1 MNLDIVI
8 LAAGKGTRM
17 GSSLPKVLASLAGRP
32 MLEHV
37 LDSVS
42 QLKKTKLHVVVG
54 HEAQQVRKTFSGN
67 KKINWIKQ
75 TKQLGTGHAVK
86 QATKHIRSNSNV
98 VILYGDVPLI
108 SESTISKL
116 AKLASK
122 GPALLTFNKE
132 NPTGYG
138 RIVRGSRNKIE
149 AIIEE
154 KDASPSEK
162 EISEVN
168 SGIMAFKAKDL
179 IRLLGKIKNNNKA
192 KEFYLTDTVHEAHLE
207 KLNIQSLSLSDT
219 NEVLGCN
226 TLEEL
231 QVLEKAYHIS
241 SAKKFLNKGVSF
253 ADIEKVKFRGNISIE
268 KGAFIDENVIFEGTV
283 SIGTNA
289 KIGPGCII
297 SNSEIGKNAELL
309 AYSFVEESMLESNAK
324 AGPFA
329 HVGVQT
335 RMEEGAEIGNFV
347 ETKRSNIGANSKAK
361 HLAYIGDGRIG
372 KGVNIGAGTI
382 FCNYDGV
389 KKHITKIEDDA
400 FIGSNSALVAPLTIG
415 AKSYIGSG
423 SVVTKNVGKG
433 QLAIGRGRQKNMPN
447 RKK

>member
-241 SAKKFLNKGVSF
+241 TAKKFLNRGVSF
-253 ADIEKVKFRGNISIE
+253 ADLEKVKFRGNISIE

-297 SNSEIGKNAELL
+297 SNSEISKNAELL

-324 AGPFA
+324 VGPFA

-415 AKSYIGSG
+415 ANSYVGSG

>member
-54 HEAQQVRKTFSGN
+54 HEAQQVKKTFSGN

-86 QATKHIRSNSNV
+86 QAAKHIRSNSNV

-122 GPALLTFNKE
+122 GPSLLTFNKE

-154 KDASPSEK
+154 KDASTSQK
-162 EISEVN
+162 EITEVN

-179 IRLLGKIKNNNKA
+179 IRLLGKIRNNNKA
-192 KEFYLTDTVHEAHLE
+192 KEFYLTDAVYEAHLE
-207 KLNIQSLSLSDT
+207 KLNIQSLRLSDAD
-219 NEVLGCN
+219 EVLGCN

-241 SAKKFLNKGVSF
+241 TAKKFLNKGVSF

-268 KGAFIDENVIFEGTV
+268 KGAFIDENVIFEGAV
-283 SIGTNA
+283 SIGANA
-289 KIGPGCII
+289 KIGPGCIV
-297 SNSEIGKNAELL
+297 SNSSIGKNSELL

-324 AGPFA
+324 VGPFA
-329 HVGVQT
+329 HIGIQT
-335 RMEEGAEIGNFV
+335 KLEEGAEIGNFV

-400 FIGSNSALVAPLTIG
+400 FIGSNSALVAPLTVG
-415 AKSYIGSG
+415 ANSYVGSG

>member
-231 QVLEKAYHIS
+231 QALEKAYHILT
-241 SAKKFLNKGVSF
+241 AKKFLNKGVSF

-324 AGPFA
+324 VGPFA

-415 AKSYIGSG
+415 VKSYIGSG

>member
-17 GSSLPKVLASLAGRP
+17 GSSLPKVLAGLAGRP

-54 HEAQQVRKTFSGN
+54 HEAQQVRKTFFGN

-86 QATKHIRSNSNV
+86 QAAKHIRSNSNV

-116 AKLASK
+116 AKLAYK
-122 GPALLTFNKE
+122 GPSLLTFNKE

-154 KDASPSEK
+154 KDASPSQK
-162 EISEVN
+162 EITEVN
-168 SGIMAFKAKDL
+168 SGIMAFKAQDL
-179 IRLLGKIKNNNKA
+179 IRLLGKIRNNNKA
-192 KEFYLTDTVHEAHLE
+192 KEFYLTDTVYEAHLE
-207 KLNIQSLSLSDT
+207 KLNIQSLRLSNAD
-219 NEVLGCN
+219 EVLGCN

-231 QVLEKAYHIS
+231 QVLEKAYHVS
-241 SAKKFLNKGVSF
+241 TAKKFLNKGVSF

-268 KGAFIDENVIFEGTV
+268 KGAFIDENVIFEGAV
-283 SIGTNA
+283 SIGANA
-289 KIGPGCII
+289 KIGPGCIV
-297 SNSEIGKNAELL
+297 SNSSIGKNSELL

-324 AGPFA
+324 AGPFV
-329 HVGVQT
+329 HIGVQT
-335 RMEEGAEIGNFV
+335 KMEEGAEIGNFV

-415 AKSYIGSG
+415 ANSYVGSG

-433 QLAIGRGRQKNMPN
+433 QLAIGRSRQKNMPN

>member
-1 MNLDIVI
+1 
-8 LAAGKGTRM
+8 
-17 GSSLPKVLASLAGRP
+17 
-32 MLEHV
+32 
-37 LDSVS
+37 
-42 QLKKTKLHVVVG
+42 
-54 HEAQQVRKTFSGN
+54 
-67 KKINWIKQ
+67 
-75 TKQLGTGHAVK
+75 LGTGHAVK
-86 QATKHIRSNSNV
+86 QAAKHIRSNSNV

-116 AKLASK
+116 AKLAYK
-122 GPALLTFNKE
+122 GPSLLTFNKE

-154 KDASPSEK
+154 KDASPSQK
-162 EISEVN
+162 EITEVN
-168 SGIMAFKAKDL
+168 SGIMAFKAQDL
-179 IRLLGKIKNNNKA
+179 IRLLGKIRNNNKA
-192 KEFYLTDTVHEAHLE
+192 KEFYLTDTVYEAHLE
-207 KLNIQSLSLSDT
+207 KLNIQSLRLSNAD
-219 NEVLGCN
+219 EVLGCN

-231 QVLEKAYHIS
+231 QVLEKAYHVS
-241 SAKKFLNKGVSF
+241 TAKKFLNKGVSF

-268 KGAFIDENVIFEGTV
+268 KGAFIDENVIFEGAV
-283 SIGTNA
+283 SIGANA
-289 KIGPGCII
+289 KIGPGCIV
-297 SNSEIGKNAELL
+297 SNSSIGKNSELL

-324 AGPFA
+324 AGPFV
-329 HVGVQT
+329 HIGVQT
-335 RMEEGAEIGNFV
+335 KMEEGAEIGNFV

-415 AKSYIGSG
+415 ANSYVGSG

-433 QLAIGRGRQKNMPN
+433 QLAIGRSRQKNMPN

>member
-17 GSSLPKVLASLAGRP
+17 GSPLPKVLASLAGRP
-32 MLEHV
+32 MLDHV
-37 LDSVS
+37 LESVS

-54 HEAQQVRKTFSGN
+54 HEAQQVKKTFSHY

-75 TKQLGTGHAVK
+75 RKQLGTGHAVK
-86 QATKHIRSNSNV
+86 QALKHIRSNSNV

-108 SESTISKL
+108 SENTISKL

-138 RIVRGSRNKIE
+138 RIIRGSRKKIE

-154 KDASPSEK
+154 KDASLSEK

-168 SGIMAFKAKDL
+168 SGIMAFKARDL
-179 IRLLGKIKNNNKA
+179 IRLIGKIKNNNKA
-192 KEFYLTDTVHEAHLE
+192 KEFYLTDTVHEAHFE
-207 KLNIQSLSLSDT
+207 KLNIQSLKLSNI

-231 QVLEKAYHIS
+231 QALEKAYHLS
-241 SAKKFLNKGVSF
+241 AAKKFLNNGVSF
-253 ADIEKVKFRGNISIE
+253 ADIEKVKFRGSISIE
-268 KGAFIDENVIFEGTV
+268 KGAFIDENVIFEGSV
-283 SIGTNA
+283 SIGANA
-289 KIGPGCII
+289 KIGPGCIV
-297 SNSEIGKNAELL
+297 SNSTIGKNSELL
-309 AYSFVEESMLESNAK
+309 AYSFVEESMLESNTK
-324 AGPFA
+324 VGPFA
-329 HVGVQT
+329 HVGIQT
-335 RMEEGAEIGNFV
+335 KMETGAEIGNFV

-389 KKHITKIEDDA
+389 KKHITKIEDNA
-400 FIGSNSALVAPLTIG
+400 FIGSNSALVAPLKIG
-415 AKSYIGSG
+415 TKSYIGSG

-447 RKK
+447 WKK

>member
-154 KDASPSEK
+154 KDASPSQK

-231 QVLEKAYHIS
+231 QALEKAYHIFT
-241 SAKKFLNKGVSF
+241 AKKFLNKGVSF
-253 ADIEKVKFRGNISIE
+253 ADIEQVKFRGNISIE

-324 AGPFA
+324 VGPFA

-415 AKSYIGSG
+415 TNSYIGSG

>member
-86 QATKHIRSNSNV
+86 QATNHIRSNSNV

-231 QVLEKAYHIS
+231 QALEKAYHIFT
-241 SAKKFLNKGVSF
+241 AKKFLNKGVSF
-253 ADIEKVKFRGNISIE
+253 ADIEQVKFRGNISIE
-268 KGAFIDENVIFEGTV
+268 KGAFIDENVIFDGTV

-324 AGPFA
+324 VGPFA

-415 AKSYIGSG
+415 VKSYIGSG

>member
-17 GSSLPKVLASLAGRP
+17 GSPLPKVLSNLAGRP
-32 MLEHV
+32 LLAHV
-37 LDSVS
+37 LDTASK
-42 QLKKTKLHVVVG
+42 LKRCKLHVVVG
-54 HEAQQVRKTFSGN
+54 HEAKKVKQAFSSN

-75 TKQLGTGHAVK
+75 SKQLGTGHAVK
-86 QATKHIRSNSNV
+86 QALKHIRHNSNV

-108 SESTISKL
+108 SDNTVQRL

-138 RIVRGSRNKIE
+138 RIVRGSRNKVQ
-149 AIIEE
+149 AIVEE

-179 IRLLGKIKNNNKA
+179 TRLIGKIKNNNKA
-192 KEFYLTDTVHEAHLE
+192 KEFYLTDTIQEAYHE
-207 KLNIQSLSLSDT
+207 KLNIQSLKLTDID
-219 NEVLGCN
+219 EVLGCN

-231 QVLEKAYHIS
+231 QTLERAYHLS
-241 SAKKFLNKGVSF
+241 VAKKHLNKGVLF
-253 ADIEKVKFRGNISIE
+253 ANIERVTFRGDVSIE
-268 KGAFIDENVIFEGTV
+268 RGAFIDENVIFEGEV
-283 SIGTNA
+283 FIGSGA
-289 KIGPGCII
+289 KIGPGCIVQ
-297 SNSEIGKNAELL
+297 NSSIGKNAELL
-309 AYSFVEESMLESNAK
+309 AYTLVEEAVLENNAK

-335 RMEEGAEIGNFV
+335 KMDEGAEIGNFV
-347 ETKRSNIGANSKAK
+347 EVKRSHIGANSKAK
-361 HLAYIGDGRIG
+361 HLTYIGDAKIG

-382 FCNYDGV
+382 FCNYDG
-389 KKHITKIEDDA
+389 KNKNQTIIEDGT
-400 FIGSNSALVAPLTIG
+400 FIGSNSSLVAPLRLGEGSYTG
-415 AKSYIGSG
+415 AG
-423 SVVTKNVGKG
+423 SVITKNIPKGKLG
-433 QLAIGRGRQKNMPN
+433 VGRGKQVNLN
-447 RKK
+447 KKK